1 MAPIVSPETT
11 LRQIEAERRWKEMK
25 KALKEEVLRQEAAFW
40 EAQKEA
46 VRDNPA
52 QTCHK

>member
-1 MAPIVSPETT
+1 MAASISPEPI
-11 LRQIEAERRWKEMK
+11 LRQTEAERRWKGMK